1 MMRGQ
6 INRLKTDRGFGFI
19 RSANGED
26 VFFHRSAVVDNDFD
40 RLREG
45 QEVTFESES
54 SPRGARAKNVKVV
67 A

>member
-26 VFFHRSAVVDNDFD
+26 VFFHRSAIVEGNFD
-40 RLREG
+40 TLRQG
-45 QEVTFESES
+45 QSVTFEIEDSGRG
-54 SPRGARAKNVKVV
+54 PRASNIKVV
-67 A
+67 